1 MNLGECPQLYLK
13 EPVSLIRGEKSQ
25 RAKNVA
31 NRLLFTYG
39 LSYIA
44 LPDTSLR
51 LRHMTTDV
59 VDYEKELTKIVF
71 IGIYTGILGVENKI
85 L

>member
-1 MNLGECPQLYLK
+1 
-13 EPVSLIRGEKSQ
+13 
-25 RAKNVA
+25 
-31 NRLLFTYG
+31 
-39 LSYIA
+39 
-44 LPDTSLR
+44 
-51 LRHMTTDV
+51 MTTDV